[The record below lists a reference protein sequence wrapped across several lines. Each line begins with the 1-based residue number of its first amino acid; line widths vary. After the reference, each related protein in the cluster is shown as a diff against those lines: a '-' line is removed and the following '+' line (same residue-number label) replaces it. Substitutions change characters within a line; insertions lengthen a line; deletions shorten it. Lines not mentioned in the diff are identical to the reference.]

1 MVEGRFRFIVKVTT
15 QTHKPMRTSRLYH
28 QLQTL
33 LGQSIP
39 WADQRHLHT
48 LIWMVIGLV
57 CSECIN
63 LTKWRV
69 YIRSRAVLA
78 QSHQRRFSRW
88 LHNPRINPQKLYS
101 VLIRQAL
108 ASWGVSE
115 ITLIEDTSML
125 WDEFC
130 LIRLSV
136 QYRGRAV
143 PLVWRV
149 IRHRSSSVSF
159 EVYQQMLKRAT
170 GLLPAGISVCFL
182 ADRGFV
188 DTRLMQYLRDELGWH
203 FRIRIKSN
211 SWIYRPGKG
220 WKRLNQYHLDLGEVI
235 LLQGVTLNKTKSL
248 SGLHLALARDA
259 LSRQLW
265 MVASDQPTSLKTFQQ
280 YSERF
285 QIEEEF
291 LDEKAN
297 GFQLE
302 RSEIRSAPALSR
314 LCLVMAVATL
324 LLTVQ
329 GQQVVATG
337 KRRWVDAHWQRGNSY
352 FRIGWNWVKGA
363 LHQGWQLFTT
373 VALQGGKDPTP
384 ASASK
389 KQDKKRLE
397 REFTVRSYS
406 FQS

>member
-1 MVEGRFRFIVKVTT
+1 
-15 QTHKPMRTSRLYH
+15 
-28 QLQTL
+28 
-33 LGQSIP
+33 
-39 WADQRHLHT
+39 
-48 LIWMVIGLV
+48 MVIGLV

-69 YIRSRAVLA
+69 YIRSRAMLA

-101 VLIRQAL
+101 ALIRQAL

-115 ITLIEDTSML
+115 IALIEDTSML

-159 EVYQQMLKRAT
+159 EVYQQMLKRAV
-170 GLLPAGISVCFL
+170 GLLPTGISVCFL

-188 DTRLMQYLRDELGWH
+188 DTRVMQYLRDELGWH

-220 WKRLNQYHLDLGEVI
+220 WKRLNQYHLALGEVI

-259 LSRQLW
+259 LSKQLW
-265 MVASDQPTSLKTFQQ
+265 MVASDEPTSLKTFQQ

-329 GQQVVATG
+329 GQQVVAEG

-352 FRIGWNWVKGA
+352 FRIGWNWVKGV

-373 VALQGGKDPTP
+373 VALQGGKDPDP
-384 ASASK
+384 ASDSK
-389 KQDKKRLE
+389 KQDSKRLE